1 MRRRVV
7 LVAALAG
14 AAGLLSACKRDEAP
28 VAATA
33 TPVDFFSRTYPDTR
47 GVQQPLAQWKGRPL
61 VVNFWATWCAP
72 CVKEMPD
79 LDRLSKAFP
88 HIGFLGIG
96 IDSPENIAQFLQKVP
111 VAYPLLEAR
120 ADGLDLMRD
129 LGNVSGGLPFTVIM
143 SPEGKILRSI
153 SGQIQPDE
161 LAGYLR
167 SVPRT

>member
-1 MRRRVV
+1 MKRRVV

-14 AAGLLSACKRDEAP
+14 AVGLLSGCRREDP
-28 VAATA
+28 PTAAS
-33 TPVDFFSRTYPDTR
+33 PVDLFSRSYPDVN
-47 GVQQPLAQWKGRPL
+47 GVQQPLAQWKGRPM

-79 LDRLSKAFP
+79 LDRLSKEFAAI
-88 HIGFLGIG
+88 HFLGIG

-153 SGQIQPDE
+153 SGQLDPDE

-167 SVPRT
+167 SVPRK